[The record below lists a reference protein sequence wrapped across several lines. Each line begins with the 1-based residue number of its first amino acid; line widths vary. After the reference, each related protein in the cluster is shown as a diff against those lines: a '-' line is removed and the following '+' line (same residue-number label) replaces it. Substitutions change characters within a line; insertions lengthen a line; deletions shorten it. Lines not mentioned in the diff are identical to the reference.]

1 MLERSCDTGR
11 MTVKRPL
18 RPRDPNQLA
27 KRILD
32 IATGNADDDESPPTI
47 HDSTK
52 NPHAVELGRLGGK
65 KGGAARAKALSPEKR
80 SEIAKRAARARW
92 RTT

>member
-1 MLERSCDTGR
+1 MLERSCHIER
-11 MTVKRPL
+11 MTEKHPR

-27 KRILD
+27 KRIIE
-32 IATGNADDDESPPTI
+32 IATGEVEDT
-47 HDSTK
+47 DSRASEPDPSK

-80 SEIAKRAARARW
+80 SEIAKRAAAKRW
-92 RTT
+92 HRE